1 MDIKIENSWTK
12 FLNSE
17 FEMEYFQKL
26 IQFIDNE
33 YTSGVCFPP
42 QQQIFNAFNFC
53 ELKNTKVVIL
63 GQDPYHGIG
72 QANGLAFS
80 VNEGISFPP
89 SLRNI
94 FKELKNDLDID
105 IPFSGNLEKWA
116 SQGVLLLNAILT
128 VRGNQAGSH
137 QKQGWET
144 FTDAVI
150 SILNKEKQNLVFML
164 WGAYAHKKGKNI
176 DENKHLVL
184 KCKHPS
190 PLSAN
195 QGGWF
200 DQKQFSSAN
209 AYLEKKHLAPIIW

>member
-1 MDIKIENSWTK
+1 MDIKIENSW
-12 FLNSE
+12 LNVLQNE
-17 FEMEYFQKL
+17 FEKEYFHKL
-26 IQFIDNE
+26 IQFIENE
-33 YTSGVCFPP
+33 YAGGVCFPP

-53 ELKNTKVVIL
+53 DLLNTKVVIL

-80 VNEGISFPP
+80 VNDGISLPP

-94 FKELKNDLDID
+94 FKELKNDLEID

-128 VRGNQAGSH
+128 VRVNQAGSH

-200 DQKQFSSAN
+200 YQKQFSSAN
-209 AYLEKKHLAPIIW
+209 AYLKKTHLAPIIW